1 MDGFLEFNRGLM
13 QMPIHW
19 QLWMML
25 LIAVNLVIPLFF
37 LRHIEARYAL
47 GAVILSMVLFSLL
60 TAQFGFTRILGLGH
74 LPWVPLLLY
83 LWKRLDRIPSGDL
96 FGIWIRTLIGLNAIS
111 LLIDAVDV
119 TRYVLG
125 ERRGRGI

>member
-96 FGIWIRTLIGLNAIS
+96 FGIWIRTLMGLNAIS

-125 ERRGRGI
+125 ER

>member
-25 LIAVNLVIPLFF
+25 LIAVNLVIPLLF

-96 FGIWIRTLIGLNAIS
+96 FGIWIRTLMGLNAIS

-125 ERRGRGI
+125 ER

>member
-13 QMPIHW
+13 EMPIHW

-96 FGIWIRTLIGLNAIS
+96 FGIWIRTLMGLNAIS

-125 ERRGRGI
+125 ER